1 MSFSRITEKSEKTVA
16 SRKSSISFLRL
27 CMLPK
32 SIFYSNFT
40 IVEDD
45 LMGNSAQDIKSTN
58 ECIQKT
64 FLILMTIG
72 KYNWSTAVTKPRTE
86 KIDHRFLTVEINR
99 NFSPVHLHCLARF
112 ELKRNKCFRFA
123 FL

>member
-1 MSFSRITEKSEKTVA
+1 MTFSGITEKGRKAVV

-27 CMLPK
+27 RVFPK

-40 IVEDD
+40 IVEDN
-45 LMGNSAQDIKSTN
+45 LMGNASQDIKSTN

-64 FLILMTIG
+64 FFILMTIG
-72 KYNWSTAVTKPRTE
+72 KYNWSAAVTKPRTE
-86 KIDHRFLTVEINR
+86 KIDHSFLPLKINR
-99 NFSPVHLHCLARF
+99 SFTPVYLHCLARF
-112 ELKRNKCFRFA
+112 ELKRNKSFRPA

>member
-1 MSFSRITEKSEKTVA
+1 MSFSRITEKGGKTVV

-27 CMLPK
+27 RMFSK

-40 IVEDD
+40 IVEDN

-64 FLILMTIG
+64 FFILMTIG
-72 KYNWSTAVTKPRTE
+72 KYNWSAAVTKPRTE
-86 KIDHRFLTVEINR
+86 KIDHSFQTVEINCS
-99 NFSPVHLHCLARF
+99 FAPVYLHCLARF
-112 ELKRNKCFRFA
+112 ELKRNKSFRLT